1 MEKPE
6 LDSPSITTVGFGQ
19 GFLGKNNNV
28 TTLEHPPHTFLTLLQ
43 LTITCSPD

>member
-6 LDSPSITTVGFGQ
+6 LVSPSITTVGFGQ
-19 GFLGKNNNV
+19 GFLGKNNV

-43 LTITCSPD
+43 LIITCSPD